1 VFFLFFKIH
10 FACFWQSKGIVL
22 HRNQNNDAMD
32 KSKSHYLVH
41 GLFWKEQMHNAEDDR
56 KIKEAVKTAVDGS
69 KAHF

>member
-1 VFFLFFKIH
+1 
-10 FACFWQSKGIVL
+10 
-22 HRNQNNDAMD
+22 MD

-69 KAHF
+69 KAHS